1 MQLADPAKCNNDYT
15 VCNISGIT
23 LGEDVEIPASIIGY
37 NNKTSEATRFFIE
50 CIENCEEFHVI
61 GGPIVLIIDRLSG
74 ISVIGSKVNHDAFM
88 TLKLYRG
95 MISVSIRI
103 NISPCQ
109 LGYAYNQG
117 AKQCYCYTV
126 HNIISCVTNTTI
138 KKDYWL
144 GVIDE
149 QETVSLCPSKY
160 CNFSRTEITS
170 GKYILH
176 PFHDD
181 QCGLHR
187 TGQACGSCN
196 NGYALAFDFHNCVSI
211 NSCSPGITVVIVMCI
226 IIYWIL
232 VIVNT
237 MVDVLSN
244 QCWLLLWNH
253 LLLQCCRYSVGT
265 YPKLFQ

>member
-1 MQLADPAKCNNDYT
+1 MQLADPAKCNNDYI

-117 AKQCYCYTV
+117 AKQCYCYTF

-138 KKDYWL
+138 KKDYWF

-176 PFHDD
+176 PFHND

-187 TGQACGSCN
+187 IGQACGSCN

-211 NSCSPGITVVIVMCI
+211 NSCSPRITVVIVMCI

-253 LLLQCCRYSVGT
+253 LLLPCCRYSVGT